1 MRQRFVTIPQMFVQV
16 TNHFSSHNS
25 SADRGNPSKYAY
37 MRKVGKEYVGM
48 TYDELREIT
57 ENFAAGLRTL
67 GVGRGDVV
75 GIVAENR
82 IEWVVADFAIIGMGA
97 VDAPIFP
104 TMTSAQESYIFNHCE
119 AKIVIVSNKFQLNKL
134 LKVRDELQKLQHIIV
149 MNDDVETNE
158 PNVLKFADVVR
169 AGAASM
175 SERERRAWFEAE
187 CARGAIGLGLVVPQ
201 PATLIYTSG
210 TTGNPKG
217 VMLTNANLV
226 ANIEGSSD
234 AIDIGEKDLLLSF
247 LPLCHAYERTTGYYT
262 LFACHATVAF
272 AVSIETVA
280 DNMKEVRPTYMTAV
294 PRLFE
299 RIHGRILTAI
309 EKDTPTK
316 QKVFRWAMGV
326 GKRHTH
332 ETLSGRKPSPVLAA
346 QYALADRLVFGK
358 IRERTGGRLR
368 AFISGGAALP
378 KELAEFFYA
387 AGITVLEGYG
397 LTESSPVLT
406 VTRAAAP
413 AIGTVG
419 KPLFN
424 VQIKIAEDGEILA
437 KGPNIMR
444 GYLHDAEATKAV
456 IDDEGWLHTGD
467 IGTINEA
474 GNLVITDRKKNIFVS
489 SGGKNIAPQPI
500 ENTLTQSRFI
510 DQVVLVGDRREYCT
524 ALIVPDFEYVQEFAS
539 MNGLSYPDTYS
550 LLQSDSLLQAIQRDI
565 DALQA
570 NFAKF
575 EKVRKFTL
583 MDKAFSVEDGEITP
597 KLNIRRHVVEKK
609 FADKIER
616 MYADVS

>member
-1 MRQRFVTIPQMFVQV
+1 MGGI
-16 TNHFSSHNS
+16 
-25 SADRGNPSKYAY
+25 
-37 MRKVGKEYVGM
+37 
-48 TYDELREIT
+48 
-57 ENFAAGLRTL
+57 
-67 GVGRGDVV
+67 DV
-75 GIVAENR
+75 
-82 IEWVVADFAIIGMGA
+82 
-97 VDAPIFP
+97 PIFP

-119 AKIVIVSNKFQLNKL
+119 AKIIIVSNKFQLNKL
-134 LKVRDELQKLQHIIV
+134 LKVRGELTKLEYIIV
-149 MNDDVETNE
+149 MNDDVETDE

-169 AGAASM
+169 SGASSM
-175 SERERRAWFEAE
+175 AQAERSAWFESQSALSNPE
-187 CARGAIGLGLVVPQ
+187 DLI
-201 PATLIYTSG
+201 TLIYTSG

-217 VMLTNANLV
+217 VMLTNTNLV
-226 ANIEGSSD
+226 SNVEGSSD
-234 AIDIGEKDLLLSF
+234 AIDIGEKDVLLSF

-280 DNMKEVRPTYMTAV
+280 ENMKEVRPTYMTAV

-299 RIHGRILTAI
+299 RIQGRIMTAI
-309 EKDTPTK
+309 EKDTPAK
-316 QKVFRWAMGV
+316 QRIFHWAMSV
-326 GKRHTH
+326 GKGYV
-332 ETLSGRKPSPVLAA
+332 ELKFAGKKPSPVLSA

-378 KELAEFFYA
+378 KELAEFFSA
-387 AGITVLEGYG
+387 AGITILEGYG

-437 KGPNIMR
+437 KGPNVMR
-444 GYLHDAEATKAV
+444 GYLHDDEATQSV
-456 IDDEGWLHTGD
+456 IDHEGWLHTGD
-467 IGTINEA
+467 IGVINEA

-510 DQVVLVGDRREYCT
+510 DQIVLLGDKREYCT
-524 ALIVPDFEYVQEFAS
+524 ALIVPDFEYVQEYAT
-539 MNGLSYPDTYS
+539 MNGLAYSDTFS
-550 LLQSDSLLQAIQRDI
+550 LLQSDALLQAIQRDV
-565 DALQA
+565 DTLQA

-583 MDKAFSVEDGEITP
+583 MERAFTVEDGEITP
-597 KLNIRRHVVEKK
+597 KLNVRRHIVEKK
-609 FADKIER
+609 FSDRIEK
-616 MYADVS
+616 MYEES

>member
-16 TNHFSSHNS
+16 TNHY
-25 SADRGNPSKYAY
+25 SALNTALDRGDSSKFVY

-48 TYDELREIT
+48 TYYELRELT

-67 GVGRGDVV
+67 GVGRGDKV
-75 GIVAENR
+75 GIVSENR
-82 IEWVVADFAIIGMGA
+82 IEWVVSDFAIIGMGGID
-97 VDAPIFP
+97 VPIFP

-119 AKIVIVSNKFQLNKL
+119 AKIIIVSNKFQLNKL
-134 LKVRDELQKLQHIIV
+134 LKVRNELAKLEHIIV
-149 MNDDVETNE
+149 MNDDVELDE

-169 AGAASM
+169 SGAASM
-175 SERERRAWFEAE
+175 AQAERRAWFESE
-187 CARGAIGLGLVVPQ
+187 CAASTPDDLV
-201 PATLIYTSG
+201 TLIYTSG

-217 VMLTNANLV
+217 VMLTNTNLV
-226 ANIEGSSD
+226 SNVEGSSD
-234 AIDIGEKDLLLSF
+234 AIDIGDKDLLLSF

-280 DNMKEVRPTYMTAV
+280 ENMKEVRPTYMTAV

-299 RIHGRILTAI
+299 RIHGRIVTAI
-309 EKDTPTK
+309 EKDTPAK
-316 QKVFRWAMGV
+316 QKIFHWAIGV
-326 GKRHTH
+326 GKKYVGL
-332 ETLSGRKPSPVLAA
+332 TLAGKKPSPVLSA
-346 QYALADRLVFGK
+346 QYAAANRLVFGK

-378 KELAEFFYA
+378 KDLAEFFYA

-444 GYLHDAEATKAV
+444 GYLHDEEATKAV
-456 IDDEGWLHTGD
+456 INDEGWLHTGD
-467 IGTINEA
+467 IGVINPA

-510 DQVVLVGDRREYCT
+510 DQIVLLGDKREYCT
-524 ALIVPDFEYVQEFAS
+524 ALIVPDFEYVKEYAT

-550 LLQSDSLLQAIQRDI
+550 LLQSDALLQAIQRDV
-565 DALQA
+565 DALQS

-583 MDKAFSVEDGEITP
+583 MERAFTVEDGEITP
-597 KLNIRRHVVEKK
+597 KLNVRRHVVEKK
-609 FADKIER
+609 FSDKIEK
-616 MYADVS
+616 MYEEV

>member
-1 MRQRFVTIPQMFVQV
+1 MRQRFITIPQMFVQV
-16 TNHFSSHNS
+16 TNHFSALNTAPNGGDS
-25 SADRGNPSKYAY
+25 SKFVY

-48 TYDELREIT
+48 TYDELRELT

-67 GVGRGDVV
+67 GVERGDKV
-75 GIVAENR
+75 GIVSENR
-82 IEWVVADFAIIGMGA
+82 IEWVVSDFAIIGMGGID
-97 VDAPIFP
+97 VPIFP

-119 AKIVIVSNKFQLNKL
+119 AKIIIVSNKFQLNKL
-134 LKVRDELQKLQHIIV
+134 LKVRGELAKLEHIIV
-149 MNDDVETNE
+149 MNDDVETDE

-169 AGAASM
+169 NGASSM
-175 SERERRAWFEAE
+175 AQAERRVWFESQA
-187 CARGAIGLGLVVPQ
+187 AMSNPDDLI
-201 PATLIYTSG
+201 TLIYTSG
-210 TTGNPKG
+210 TTGSPKG
-217 VMLTNANLV
+217 VMLTNTNLV
-226 ANIEGSSD
+226 SNVEGSSD
-234 AIDIGEKDLLLSF
+234 AIDIGEKDVLLSF

-280 DNMKEVRPTYMTAV
+280 ENMKEVRPTYMTAV

-299 RIHGRILTAI
+299 RIQGRILTAI
-309 EKDTPTK
+309 EKDTPAK
-316 QKVFRWAMGV
+316 QKIFQWAMSV
-326 GKRHTH
+326 GKRYV
-332 ETLSGRKPSPVLAA
+332 ELKFSGKKPSAVLAA

-378 KELAEFFYA
+378 KDLAEFFSA
-387 AGITVLEGYG
+387 AGITILEGYG

-437 KGPNIMR
+437 KGPNVMR
-444 GYLHDAEATKAV
+444 GYLHDDEATKAV
-456 IDDEGWLHTGD
+456 ISEDGWLHTGD
-467 IGTINEA
+467 IGVVNEA

-510 DQVVLVGDRREYCT
+510 DQIVLLGDKREYCT
-524 ALIVPDFEYVQEFAS
+524 ALIVPDFEYVKEYAT
-539 MNGLSYPDTYS
+539 MNGLSYPDTFS
-550 LLQSDSLLQAIQRDI
+550 LLHSDTLLQAIQRDV

-583 MDKAFSVEDGEITP
+583 MERAFTVEDGEITP
-597 KLNIRRHVVEKK
+597 KLNVRRHVVEKK
-609 FADKIER
+609 FSDRIEK
-616 MYADVS
+616 MYEE

>member
-16 TNHFSSHNS
+16 TNHYSARNTAPNAGDSS
-25 SADRGNPSKYAY
+25 KFVY

-48 TYDELREIT
+48 TYHELRELT

-67 GVGRGDVV
+67 GVERGDKV
-75 GIVAENR
+75 GIVSENR
-82 IEWVVADFAIIGMGA
+82 IEWVVSDFAIIGMGGID
-97 VDAPIFP
+97 VPIFP

-119 AKIVIVSNKFQLNKL
+119 AKIIIVSNKFQLNKL
-134 LKVRDELQKLQHIIV
+134 LKVRGELTKLEYIIV
-149 MNDDVETNE
+149 MNDDVETDE

-169 AGAASM
+169 SGASSM
-175 SERERRAWFEAE
+175 AQAERSAWFESQSALSNPE
-187 CARGAIGLGLVVPQ
+187 DLI
-201 PATLIYTSG
+201 TLIYTSG

-217 VMLTNANLV
+217 VMLTNTNLV
-226 ANIEGSSD
+226 SNVEGSSD
-234 AIDIGEKDLLLSF
+234 AIDIGEKDVLLSF

-280 DNMKEVRPTYMTAV
+280 ENMKEVRPTYMTAV

-299 RIHGRILTAI
+299 RIQGRIMTAI
-309 EKDTPTK
+309 EKDTPAK
-316 QKVFRWAMGV
+316 QRIFHWAMSV
-326 GKRHTH
+326 GKGYV
-332 ETLSGRKPSPVLAA
+332 ELKFAGKKPSPVLSA

-378 KELAEFFYA
+378 KELAEFFSA
-387 AGITVLEGYG
+387 AGITILEGYG

-437 KGPNIMR
+437 KGPNVMR
-444 GYLHDAEATKAV
+444 GYLHDDEATQSV
-456 IDDEGWLHTGD
+456 IDHEGWLHTGD
-467 IGTINEA
+467 IGVINEA

-510 DQVVLVGDRREYCT
+510 DQIVLLGDKREYCT
-524 ALIVPDFEYVQEFAS
+524 ALIVPDFEYVQEYAT
-539 MNGLSYPDTYS
+539 MNGLAYSDTFS
-550 LLQSDSLLQAIQRDI
+550 LLQSDALLQAIQRDV
-565 DALQA
+565 DTLQA

-583 MDKAFSVEDGEITP
+583 MERAFTVEDGEITP
-597 KLNIRRHVVEKK
+597 KLNVRRHIVEKK
-609 FADKIER
+609 FSDRIEK
-616 MYADVS
+616 MYEES

>member
-16 TNHFSSHNS
+16 TNHFSALNTAPNKGD
-25 SADRGNPSKYAY
+25 SAKHVY

-48 TYDELREIT
+48 TYDELRELT
-57 ENFAAGLRTL
+57 ENFAAGLKTL
-67 GVGRGDVV
+67 GVVRGDKI

-82 IEWVVADFAIIGMGA
+82 IEWVVSDFAIIGMGGID
-97 VDAPIFP
+97 VPIFP

-134 LKVRDELQKLQHIIV
+134 LKVRGELTKLERIIV
-149 MNDDVETNE
+149 MNDDVETDE

-169 AGAASM
+169 DGAASM
-175 SERERRAWFEAE
+175 AQVERRAWFESQSALSNPE
-187 CARGAIGLGLVVPQ
+187 DLI
-201 PATLIYTSG
+201 TLIYTSG
-210 TTGNPKG
+210 TTGNPKA
-217 VMLTNANLV
+217 VMLTNTNLV
-226 ANIEGSSD
+226 SNVEGSAD

-280 DNMKEVRPTYMTAV
+280 ENMKEVRPTYMTAV

-299 RIHGRILTAI
+299 RIQGRILTAI

-316 QKVFRWAMGV
+316 QKVFQWAIGV
-326 GKRHTH
+326 GKRHTA
-332 ETLSGRKPSPVLAA
+332 LKLAGKSISPVLAG

-378 KELAEFFYA
+378 KDLAEFFFA
-387 AGITVLEGYG
+387 AGITILEGYG
-397 LTESSPVLT
+397 LTESSPVLS

-419 KPLFN
+419 RPLFN

-437 KGPNIMR
+437 KGPNVMK
-444 GYLHDAEATKAV
+444 GYLHDEEATKAV
-456 IDDEGWLHTGD
+456 INDEGWLHTGD
-467 IGTINEA
+467 IGVINEA

-510 DQVVLVGDRREYCT
+510 DQIVLLGDKREFCT
-524 ALIVPDFEYVQEFAS
+524 ALIVPDFEYVKEYAA
-539 MNGLSYPDTYS
+539 MNGLSYPDAHS
-550 LLQSDSLLQAIQRDI
+550 LIHSDALLQAIQRDV
-565 DALQA
+565 DALQT

-583 MDKAFSVEDGEITP
+583 MERAFSVEEGEITP
-597 KLNIRRHVVEKK
+597 KLNVRRHIVEKK
-609 FADKIER
+609 FSDKIEK
-616 MYADVS
+616 MYAEA

>member
-16 TNHFSSHNS
+16 TNHFSALNTAPNKGD
-25 SADRGNPSKYAY
+25 SAKHVY

-48 TYDELREIT
+48 TYDELRELT
-57 ENFAAGLRTL
+57 ENFAAGLKTL
-67 GVGRGDVV
+67 GVVRGDKI

-82 IEWVVADFAIIGMGA
+82 IEWVVSDFAIIGMGGID
-97 VDAPIFP
+97 VPIFP

-119 AKIVIVSNKFQLNKL
+119 AKIIIVSNKFQLNKL
-134 LKVRDELQKLQHIIV
+134 LKVRGELTKLEYIIV
-149 MNDDVETNE
+149 MNDDVETDE

-169 AGAASM
+169 DGAASM
-175 SERERRAWFEAE
+175 AEAERRAWFENQSALSNAE
-187 CARGAIGLGLVVPQ
+187 DLI
-201 PATLIYTSG
+201 TLIYTSG
-210 TTGNPKG
+210 TTGNPKA
-217 VMLTNANLV
+217 VMLTNTNLV
-226 ANIEGSSD
+226 SNVEGSAD

-280 DNMKEVRPTYMTAV
+280 ENMKEVRPTYMTAV

-299 RIHGRILTAI
+299 RIQGRILTAI

-316 QKVFRWAMGV
+316 QKVFQWAIGV
-326 GKRHTH
+326 GKRHTA
-332 ETLSGRKPSPVLAA
+332 LKLAGKSISPVLAG

-378 KELAEFFYA
+378 KDLAEFFFA
-387 AGITVLEGYG
+387 AGITILEGYG
-397 LTESSPVLT
+397 LTESSPVLS

-437 KGPNIMR
+437 KGPNVMK
-444 GYLHDAEATKAV
+444 GYLHDEEATKAV
-456 IDDEGWLHTGD
+456 INDEGWLHTGD
-467 IGTINEA
+467 IGVINEA

-510 DQVVLVGDRREYCT
+510 DQIVLLGDKREFCT
-524 ALIVPDFEYVQEFAS
+524 ALIVPDFEYVKEYAT
-539 MNGLSYPDTYS
+539 MNGLSYADTHS
-550 LLQSDSLLQAIQRDI
+550 LLHSDALLQAIQRDV
-565 DALQA
+565 DALQT

-583 MDKAFSVEDGEITP
+583 MERAFSVEEGEITP
-597 KLNIRRHVVEKK
+597 KLNVRRHIVEKK
-609 FADKIER
+609 FSDKIEK
-616 MYADVS
+616 MYAEA